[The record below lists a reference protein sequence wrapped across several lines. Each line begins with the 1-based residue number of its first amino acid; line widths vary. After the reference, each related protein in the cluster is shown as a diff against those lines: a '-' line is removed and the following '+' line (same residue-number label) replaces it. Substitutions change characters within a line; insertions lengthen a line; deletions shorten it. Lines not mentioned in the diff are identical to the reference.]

1 MNFTIHKTKISID
14 FSFFL
19 LLSFAVFYGYKNAV
33 LIILFSA
40 LHELGHLMC
49 LILIKAYPQKINI
62 SFYGISMK
70 YDNKISNFYELLV
83 IACGPAVNLIL
94 YSVFK
99 DNINLALLIIN
110 LYPVL
115 PLDGGRIVSL
125 LSEKT
130 AKIITIVFL
139 VLLTAVSVYLFIC
152 YRIFSVLLITVYLIF
167 FNLKQMRFI

>member
-1 MNFTIHKTKISID
+1 MNFTVNKTKISVD

-49 LILIKAYPQKINI
+49 LIILKAYPQKISI

-70 YDNKISNFYELLV
+70 YDSKLNKFSEFAV
-83 IACGPAVNLIL
+83 IACGPLVNLIL
-94 YSVFK
+94 FLFLK
-99 DNINLALLIIN
+99 DDINLALLIIN

-115 PLDGGRIVSL
+115 PLDGGRLIHT
-125 LSEKT
+125 LSEKISKFVT
-130 AKIITIVFL
+130 IFALIILSVISFY
-139 VLLTAVSVYLFIC
+139 LLISHKN
-152 YRIFSVLLITVYLIF
+152 FSVLLITAYLII
-167 FNLKQMRFI
+167 FNLKQMRSI